1 MKHIYSFFRN
11 NILAGI
17 LVTVPFGLTLFILF
31 KLGTWIVDL
40 VSAIPERFIGGQS
53 TELPKGIY
61 EAVLFCTGLLGTLLI
76 VLLVGALAR
85 NIVGGK
91 LVGLGEAV
99 ITRIPLA
106 RTIYTATKQVI
117 ETVFMGKGIKDI
129 KRVALLEFPRKGM
142 YSIGFIT
149 GNLESGTALNRSERN
164 LVGVFVPTTPNPT
177 TGYYV
182 MLPEEDVK
190 ELHISIEDAFRIIM
204 SGGLAANTSEN
215 ALPGTKN
222 NREV

>member
-31 KLGTWIVDL
+31 KLGSWIVAL
-40 VSAIPERFIGGQS
+40 VSAIPERLIGGPS
-53 TELPKGIY
+53 PELPKGIY
-61 EAVLFCTGLLGTLLI
+61 EAVLFCTGLFGTLLI

-91 LVGLGEAV
+91 LVGVGEAV

-106 RTIYTATKQVI
+106 RTIYSATKQVI
-117 ETVFMGKGIKDI
+117 ETVFMRKGIRDI

-142 YSIGFIT
+142 YSIGFVT
-149 GNLESGTALNRSERN
+149 GSLESGTDLNRSDRK
-164 LVGVFVPTTPNPT
+164 LVGVFVPATPPPA
-177 TGYYV
+177 GYNV
-182 MLPEEDVK
+182 ILPEEEII
-190 ELHISIEDAFRIIM
+190 ELQITIEDAFKIIM
-204 SGGLAANTSEN
+204 SGGLTANTGEN
-215 ALPGTKN
+215 AIPDTKN

>member
-17 LVTVPFGLTLFILF
+17 LVTVPFGLTLLILF
-31 KLGTWIVDL
+31 KLGTWIVGL
-40 VSAIPERFIGGQS
+40 VSAIPERVIGGPS
-53 TELPKGIY
+53 ADLPKGVY
-61 EAVLFCTGLLGTLLI
+61 EVLLFCTGLLGTLLV
-76 VLLVGALAR
+76 VLIVGALAR

-91 LVGLGEAV
+91 LVSLGEAV

-129 KRVALLEFPRKGM
+129 KRVALLEFPRKGV
-142 YSIGFIT
+142 YSLGFIT
-149 GNLESGTALNRSERN
+149 ASLETGTSVNRTDKK
-164 LVGVFVPTTPNPT
+164 LVSVFIPTSPNPT
-177 TGYYV
+177 SGYYV
-182 MLPEEDVK
+182 MVPEEDIR
-190 ELHISIEDAFRIIM
+190 ELHITIEDAFRIIM
-204 SGGLAANTSEN
+204 SAGLAANSIEN
-215 ALPGTKN
+215 AFLDKKN

>member
-17 LVTVPFGLTLFILF
+17 LVTAPFGLTLFILF
-31 KLGTWIVDL
+31 KLGTWIVGL
-40 VSAIPERFIGGQS
+40 VSAIPGRVLGGPYAD
-53 TELPKGIY
+53 LPKGVY
-61 EAVLFCTGLLGTLLI
+61 EALLFCTGLLGTLLI
-76 VLLVGALAR
+76 VLIVGALAR
-85 NIVGGK
+85 NILGSK

-149 GNLESGTALNRSERN
+149 GNLESGTPLNRSERN
-164 LVGVFVPTTPNPT
+164 LVGIFVPTTPNPT

>member
-31 KLGTWIVDL
+31 KLGTWIVSL
-40 VSAIPERFIGGQS
+40 VSAIPERFIGGPS
-53 TELPKGIY
+53 PELPKGIY
-61 EAVLFCTGLLGTLLI
+61 EAVLFCTGLLGTLLV
-76 VLLVGALAR
+76 VLIVGALAR

-91 LVGLGEAV
+91 LVGLGESV

-117 ETVFMGKGIKDI
+117 ETVFMGKGLKDI

-149 GNLESGTALNRSERN
+149 GSLESGTALNRSERK

-182 MLPEEDVK
+182 MLPEEDIK
-190 ELHISIEDAFRIIM
+190 ELHITIEDAFKIIM
-204 SGGLAANTSEN
+204 SGGLAANTGEN
-215 ALPGTKN
+215 AIPGTKN